1 MSVEFLRQVAA
12 TPLPKSYNAKED
24 VDAIKV
30 LRQAGLVLAMVDQP
44 PERGARVLAVT
55 DKGRA
60 ELLRIHYTESPK
72 AFRTAGVRLPEIALR
87 ARDVLK
93 RSIRPG

>member
-12 TPLPKSYNAKED
+12 TPLPKSYNTKQD

-30 LRQAGLVLAMVDQP
+30 LRQAGLVLAMVDEP
-44 PERGARVLAVT
+44 PEGGARVLAVT
-55 DKGRA
+55 EKGRA
-60 ELLRIHYTESPK
+60 ELLSFHYPESQK
-72 AFRTAGVRLPEIALR
+72 ASRAAGFRLPGIALR
-87 ARDVLK
+87 AREVLM